1 MRYLPLSNQDRESML
16 NTIGIETIDDLFDEL
31 PKSEVSQ
38 KLPSHKSELQ
48 VDRELSQIAN
58 ENLPYSRVPS
68 FLGAGNYC
76 HFIPASLDYIIQRG
90 EFLTSYTPYQPE
102 ISQGTLQ
109 VIFEFQTQVALI
121 TGMEIA
127 NASMYD
133 GATACAEAIS
143 MASRIN
149 KRSKVL
155 ISGGVHPHYIDVSKT
170 QLKHLGFDIEVLEP
184 NIFGKEEILDKLD
197 TDLSCLVVQ
206 NPSFFGDL
214 QDYTAVANECRD
226 KGVLLIIVV
235 TEPVSLGLIKT
246 PGEMGADIVVGEGQS
261 LAGPSNFGGP
271 GLGFFASLQKYVR
284 QMPGRLCGQTFD
296 KEGKRGF
303 VLTMSTREQHI
314 RREKATSNICTN
326 SGLIALAFSVH
337 LTLLGENGFNRLANI
352 NHKNAVELS
361 MRLKKNNKINVINS
375 SFFNEFVI
383 ELPRPAIDIIDELV
397 NLNILSGIPVSRFY
411 PNSPHLS
418 NFMLVAVTEIN
429 TESDLDLFANALNE
443 VL

>member
-1 MRYLPLSNQDRESML
+1 MRYLPLSNKDRESML
-16 NTIGIETIDDLFDEL
+16 NTIGIESIDNLFDEL
-31 PKSEVSQ
+31 PKSEVPQ
-38 KLPSHKSELQ
+38 NLPKHKSELQ
-48 VDRELSQIAN
+48 VDRELSQIAD
-58 ENLPYSRVPS
+58 ENLPYTQVPS

-76 HFIPASLDYIIQRG
+76 HYSPASLDYIIQRG

-155 ISGGVHPHYIDVSKT
+155 ISGGLHPHYIDVSKT
-170 QLKHLGFDIEVLEP
+170 QLKHLGFDIKVLDP
-184 NIFGKEEILDKLD
+184 NVSGKEDLLNEIDNN
-197 TDLSCLVVQ
+197 LSCLVIQ
-206 NPSFFGDL
+206 NPSFFGNI
-214 QDYTAVANECRD
+214 QDYTSIANKCRS

-235 TEPVSLGLIKT
+235 TEPVSLGLIKS

-296 KEGKRGF
+296 RDGKRGF

-337 LTLLGENGFNRLANI
+337 LTLLGENGFLKLANI

-361 MRLKKNNKINVINS
+361 IRLNNIPKIKVINS
-375 SFFNEFVI
+375 TFFNEFVV
-383 ELPRPAIDIIDELV
+383 ELPRSAGSVIDELTD
-397 NLNILSGIPVSRFY
+397 LNILAGIPVSRFY
-411 PNSPHLS
+411 PEHPHLS
-418 NFMLVAVTEIN
+418 NLMLVTATEMN
-429 TESDLDLFANALNE
+429 TKSHLDSFIDALNK